1 MVSGEIV
8 TIADLFPGYCIGF
21 GDMCSEHV
29 AEQGFCI
36 YRTID
41 TLSLR
46 HLCLSNPEILGQS
59 IYSCDDTG
67 HWKRNLHHCDH
78 SVMLASPEVV

>member
-46 HLCLSNPEILGQS
+46 HLCLSNPEIIG
-59 IYSCDDTG
+59 
-67 HWKRNLHHCDH
+67 
-78 SVMLASPEVV
+78 